1 METDSGQEGGRGIR
15 WRIRPG
21 SHQGAAAGES
31 ERNERADRDHHLG
44 EVPADGSGLCQK
56 KIEFYVPGKEECY
69 TAILTAED
77 QEAPP
82 IILWDTEENRN
93 PFSWYVYSGGS
104 TPSRWNLL
112 RGYVEVTGVTLQPNL
127 WQPGYEHRGASVIFI
142 LNGAKDRD
150 RRSTGLALFPEVL
163 KSGCMRCGPPSR
175 RTPKVKSSA
184 VQMRHPPAASGS
196 RRG

>member
-15 WRIRPG
+15 WRIARVATKEQQRESPNAMSGPTVTITWEKFRRTVLG
-21 SHQGAAAGES
+21 SA
-31 ERNERADRDHHLG
+31 R
-44 EVPADGSGLCQK
+44 

-142 LNGAKDRD
+142 LMVQR
-150 RRSTGLALFPEVL
+150 TGTVGVPASP
-163 KSGCMRCGPPSR
+163 CSR
-175 RTPKVKSSA
+175 RC
-184 VQMRHPPAASGS
+184 
-196 RRG
+196 